1 VNFRGQRT
9 LRVHKHG
16 HGFTLVEVLAALA
29 VLGTALFVL
38 LDAQYTALRVNQVIN
53 EEVALRQFTEG
64 VASWAEVQVAAGQLA
79 GEGDFGNRYPGFT
92 WSFNAVQE
100 SEDETVMLYNVEA
113 SIKGPAEERS
123 LQFYVYFTGSLDQDT
138 EKSGQ
143 KGGRPQAKAGASSKD
158 SGSSSGN
165 RRGKDKN
172 KDKDRD
178 RSGFNSGWDDDD
190 NRSSRAGRSGRGG
203 RSGSGRHRGSGMFDS
218 DGF

>member
-1 VNFRGQRT
+1 MRARGR
-9 LRVHKHG
+9 
-16 HGFTLVEVLAALA
+16 GFTLVEVLAALA

-38 LDAQYTALRVNQVIN
+38 LDAQYTALRVNQAIN

-64 VASWAEVQVAAGQLA
+64 VASWAEVQVAAGQLS
-79 GEGDFGNRYPGFT
+79 GEGDFGKRYPGYT
-92 WSFNAVQE
+92 WSFNAAQE

-123 LQFYVYFTGSLDQDT
+123 LHFYVYFTGSLDQDT
-138 EKSGQ
+138 EKGGQ

-158 SGSSSGN
+158 SGSSSGS

-172 KDKDRD
+172 KNKDKDKNKNKD
-178 RSGFNSGWDDDD
+178 RSGFNSGWGDDDGG
-190 NRSSRAGRSGRGG
+190 SSRSGRSGRGG
-203 RSGSGRHRGSGMFDS
+203 RSGAGRHRGSSMFDS